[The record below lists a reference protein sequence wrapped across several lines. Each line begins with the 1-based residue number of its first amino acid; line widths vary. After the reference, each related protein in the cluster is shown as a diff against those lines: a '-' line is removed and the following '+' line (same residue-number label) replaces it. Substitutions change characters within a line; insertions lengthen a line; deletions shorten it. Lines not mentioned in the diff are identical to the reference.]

1 MYTKAIYVIVDSL
14 AIIVMLITMHAL
26 GRIKETY
33 GKWLKFA
40 MLFGIFAI
48 TANIFV
54 ALSAGETMAAVSYCA
69 YFSSIDW
76 VIFFIFGFCVLY
88 TNHDVIYKKTRHF
101 FAVLMLL
108 DTISIFLNFV
118 FKHQFYIY
126 TTRNE
131 YGVTFYQ
138 TGFNSF
144 YYLHLALDYLLILLS
159 LILILYRIKKSY
171 SVYRIKYLLIL
182 FVLIF
187 VILLNLAYMAF
198 SLVLDASVVFYG
210 VAGVLIFFSITIFE
224 PRSLMLISV
233 TRAVDDMNEGLV
245 LFDNSEKCIYAN
257 TFAKERFS
265 KDIPDFSFSVDPIA
279 TVLKKMGKS
288 GRVYGEVSFLQK
300 VPKGKKEIDVHYR
313 VKYCRLLDRK
323 DRQIGSY
330 FLFEDTTEETRYL
343 DALTEARTNA
353 DKANQAKSAFL
364 ANMSHEI
371 RTPLNSVLGLNEMI
385 LRNSDDAEIID
396 YANNI
401 KQSGA
406 VLLSLINDIL
416 DFSKIEAKKMEV
428 IEVEYNIHSL
438 LRDIKQY
445 FEQLSLEKNLYVNI
459 SCAENLPTTLYGD
472 EKHLRQVLSNIT
484 SNAIKYTKE
493 GGVSISVRYKKKS
506 DKKIVLVFDISDT
519 GIGISEEDLAHIFD
533 AFRRVNEVQNATI
546 QGTGLGLTITKELIG
561 LLKGTINVSSKQNV
575 GTTFTVEIPQTIVD
589 DTPIG
594 SFVLKPSTAATPYK
608 ESFHAP
614 NATILVVDDVMVN
627 LKVVEA
633 LLKKTLLKI
642 EKATGGEEAI
652 AMCKEKKYDAILLDH
667 RMPAPDG
674 IETFKI
680 ISKEGLNTDT
690 PIIALTANALSGAE
704 AEYKEI
710 GFTDYLSKPIKSDVL
725 EELLIKYLP
734 KEKVELNK

>member
-26 GRIKETY
+26 GRIKEAY
-33 GKWLKFA
+33 GKWLRFA

-54 ALSAGETMAAVSYCA
+54 AVSVSETMAAFSYCA

-76 VIFFIFGFCVLY
+76 VILFLFGFCVLY

-101 FAVLMLL
+101 FAVLMLF
-108 DTISIFLNFV
+108 DTISIFLNFL
-118 FKHQFYIY
+118 FNHQFYIY
-126 TTRNE
+126 TAQNE
-131 YGVTFYQ
+131 YGVTFFK
-138 TGFNSF
+138 TGFYSF

-159 LILILYRIKKSY
+159 LILIIYRIKKSY

-198 SLVLDASVVFYG
+198 SLALDASVVFYG

-233 TRAVDDMNEGLV
+233 TRAVDDMNEGLL
-245 LFDNSEKCIYAN
+245 LFDITDTCIYAN
-257 TFAKERFS
+257 SFAKERFS
-265 KDIPDFSFSVDPIA
+265 MDVSDFSFSSEPISSI
-279 TVLKKMGKS
+279 LKSMGKT
-288 GRVYGEVSFLQK
+288 GHVYGDVSFNQK
-300 VPKGKKEIDVHYR
+300 VLKGKKEINVYYR
-313 VKYCRLLDRK
+313 VKYCPLLDRR
-323 DRQIGSY
+323 DRHIGSY

-385 LRNSDDAEIID
+385 LRNSEDKEIID

-416 DFSKIEAKKMEV
+416 DFSKIEANKMEV
-428 IEVEYNIHSL
+428 INVEYNLHAL

-459 SCAENLPTTLYGD
+459 SCDENLPTTLYGD
-472 EKHLRQVLSNIT
+472 EKHIRQVLSNIT
-484 SNAIKYTKE
+484 SNAVKYTKE
-493 GGVSISVRYKKKS
+493 GGVSISVRSKRRT
-506 DKKIVLVFDISDT
+506 DKKLVLVFDISDT
-519 GIGISEEDLAHIFD
+519 GIGIADEDLKHIFD
-533 AFRRVNEVQNATI
+533 AFRRVNEAQNATI

-575 GTTFTVEIPQTIVD
+575 GTTFTIEIPQEIAD
-589 DTPIG
+589 NTPIG
-594 SFVLKPSTAATPYK
+594 SFVYKPVTQSTPYK

-614 NATILVVDDVMVN
+614 NANILVVDDVMVN

-633 LLKKTLLKI
+633 LLKRTLLKI
-642 EKATGGEEAI
+642 DKATGGEEAI
-652 AMCKEKKYDAILLDH
+652 AMCKEKKYDVILLDH

-674 IETFKI
+674 IETFKV

-690 PIIALTANALSGAE
+690 PTIALTANALSGARE
-704 AEYKEI
+704 EYKEI

-734 KEKVELNK
+734 KEKVELT